1 MTILELV
8 PEHRSDTQSPFDA
21 IKQINSDGS
30 EFWSARALMKLMG
43 YSAWR
48 NFEVPLERAIR
59 AAINQNIDVTS
70 HFAESRKMVERAQG
84 GGVPQED
91 YHLSRFAAYLVS
103 MNGDPNKAEVAA
115 AQAYFAIQTRFAEKV
130 QERMELASAPTPHAA
145 AVDTLS
151 VRELAT
157 MFTETEAAYLI
168 TVGEGSAF
176 ADAAHGLS
184 LTLNTIME
192 GITALV
198 APVRSRGHLHVVR
211 DEVRELTA
219 TEALPPLSDR
229 VSEHDYTSPTHPP
242 AIPISENAI
251 EAMTWDEYAR
261 LNNLRRCGPCAGGLS
276 RRIGYAAE
284 KNGMDRGRTPNG
296 HNYFPRATWDEF
308 IAANRKFYN
317 DLHRAHN
324 HGGELGW

>member
-1 MTILELV
+1 MTTLDLAPDPTTTE
-8 PEHRSDTQSPFDA
+8 SPFDA
-21 IKQINSDGS
+21 IKQTRPDGS
-30 EFWSARALMKLMG
+30 EFWSARDLQPLLG
-43 YSAWR
+43 YDEWR
-48 NFEVPLERAIR
+48 NFMKAI
-59 AAINQNIDVTS
+59 
-70 HFAESRKMVERAQG
+70 AEARRSTEIVGAGQDQFVDSNKMVSIGSGA
-84 GGVPQED
+84 
-91 YHLSRFAAYLVS
+91 SREVADVELTRYGAYMVA
-103 MNGDPNKAEVAA
+103 MACDGRKPEVAA
-115 AQAYFAIQTRFAEKV
+115 AKTYFAVQTRFAEKV
-130 QERMELASAPTPHAA
+130 QERMELASDHAPSPS
-145 AVDTLS
+145 AVDTIS

-198 APVRSRGHLHVVR
+198 APVRSRGHLHVVP

-229 VSEHDYTSPTHPP
+229 VSEHDYISPTHLP

-276 RRIGYAAE
+276 RRISYAAG
-284 KNGMDRGRTPNG
+284 KNGLDRGRTPNG

-308 IAANRKFYN
+308 IAAYRKFYN

>member
-1 MTILELV
+1 MTAM
-8 PEHRSDTQSPFDA
+8 TQRIDASNQEPNSPFDA
-21 IKQINSDGS
+21 IKQTRPDGS
-30 EFWSARALMKLMG
+30 EFWSARDLQPLMG
-43 YSAWR
+43 YTQWK
-48 NFEVPLERAIR
+48 NFEVPLARAMKS
-59 AAINQNIDVTS
+59 ASNQEIDLTS
-70 HFAESRKMVERAQG
+70 NFSETRKVSPAG
-84 GGVPQED
+84 PPQKD
-91 YHLSRFAAYLVS
+91 YHLSRFAAYLVA

-145 AVDTLS
+145 AVDTIS

-198 APVRSRGHLHVVR
+198 APVRSRGHLHVVP

-229 VSEHDYTSPTHPP
+229 VSEHDYTSPTHLP

-261 LNNLRRCGPCAGGLS
+261 LNGLRRCGPCAGGLS
-276 RRIGYAAE
+276 RRISYAAE
-284 KNGMDRGRTPNG
+284 KNGLDRGRTPNG
-296 HNYFPRATWDEF
+296 HNYFPRATWDKF
-308 IAANRKFYN
+308 LADNRKFYN